1 MAYDVLIVGAGYAG
15 AVAARRLAEDG
26 GKRVLVLER
35 RPHVGG
41 NAYDCPDAAGILIH
55 QYGPHIFHT
64 NDRRVFDY
72 LSRFTQWRR
81 YQHRVI
87 ANLPRDNPEVVPA
100 GKKTGGRFF
109 FPVPFN
115 LDSLKNAFGPEE
127 GERLGQKLLDAY
139 PAQSQVTI
147 LELRQNSD
155 PEIAAIADYVYEH
168 VFVHYTMKQWGQ
180 TPEEIDPSTTARVPV
195 RLSRDDRYFQDA
207 YQGMPL
213 HGYAPMFETMLG
225 HPGIT
230 VETGVDALSRL
241 ELADGSIKLDGQVFA
256 GPVIYTGQADELFG
270 FQFGPLPYRTL
281 DFAYDTLEQD
291 YFQDAYQGMP
301 LHGYAP
307 MFETMLGHPGITVE
321 TGVDAL
327 SRLELADGSIKLD
340 GQVFAGPVIYTGQ
353 ADELFGFQFG
363 PLPYRTLDF
372 AYDTL
377 EQDYFQTHGTVNYT
391 VDGDFTRITE
401 FKHLTGQEK
410 PGVTTIM
417 REYSKAYTGA
427 EGEIPYYAII
437 NPANNALYAKYKA
450 QADQYPNLRLLG
462 RLAEYKY
469 YNMDAIAARALALS
483 DELL

>member
-15 AVAARRLAEDG
+15 AVAARRMAEDG

-41 NAYDCPDAAGILIH
+41 NAYDCPDDAGILIH

-64 NDRRVFDY
+64 NNRRVFDY

-87 ANLPRDNPEVVPA
+87 ANLPRDNPEAVPA
-100 GKKTGGRFF
+100 GKKTDGRFF

-213 HGYAPMFETMLG
+213 HGYAPMFE
-225 HPGIT
+225 
-230 VETGVDALSRL
+230 
-241 ELADGSIKLDGQVFA
+241 K
-256 GPVIYTGQADELFG
+256 
-270 FQFGPLPYRTL
+270 
-281 DFAYDTLEQD
+281 
-291 YFQDAYQGMP
+291 
-301 LHGYAP
+301 
-307 MFETMLGHPGITVE
+307 MLGHPGITVE